1 MKVIIYTI
9 PTCEFSK
16 KLIDYL
22 KSKKIEFENR
32 EPTEESEFY
41 SEMLDKT
48 GEMYFPTIDIDGKMI
63 VGFDKE
69 KLDAALA

>member
-1 MKVIIYTI
+1 
-9 PTCEFSK
+9 
-16 KLIDYL
+16 
-22 KSKKIEFENR
+22 
-32 EPTEESEFY
+32 
-41 SEMLDKT
+41 MLDKT

>member
-22 KSKKIEFENR
+22 KSKKIEFEN
-32 EPTEESEFY
+32 SEFY